1 MYDHRVRP
9 SATVIG
15 MAFTLAGCLSLS
27 ACSER
32 APSDKEEKT
41 MAAADQAPAPA
52 PASADA
58 VSTEEARVI
67 ARDAYVYGIP
77 LVDTYKTVYAFNVDT
92 SNPQYKGPFNSV
104 LNIARVFTPD
114 DTAFVTPN
122 SDTPYSFAM
131 LDLRAEPVVI
141 TVPKMEKDRYFVF
154 QLMDL
159 YTFNFD
165 YIGSRATGNGGGSFL
180 IAGPGWK
187 GEAPKGITK
196 VIRSETDLVSVV
208 GRTQLFNA
216 ADLENVKKI
225 QAGYKVQPLSAFT
238 GAPAPPPA
246 PAIAWIKPTPP
257 AQDRT
262 SLEFFNQL
270 AFLLQFAQPPHP
282 SESSLRQRFAQLGIE
297 PGKPFDASNLSPQM
311 QAALKE
317 GMADG
322 QRQIDAKRAS
332 LGGKTDALFG
342 DRNFLKNDYVAR
354 ATGTQVGIGANSRE
368 EAMYPILDKDA
379 DGQPLDGSK
388 GAYTLR
394 FAKDQLPPVDAFWS
408 VTMYGLP
415 KQLLVKNPIN
425 RYLINSPMLPEL
437 KKDPDG
443 GLTIYVQAESPGKEK
458 QANWLP
464 APNGPFVMFMRY
476 YRPKPALLENRWTT
490 PAVIKTPDGAGQ

>member
-1 MYDHRVRP
+1 MHIRQIH
-9 SATVIG
+9 SAATLLG
-15 MAFTLAGCLSLS
+15 MALACCLSLTACGGGKSPEKETGATVTPSPAQPSTTPS
-27 ACSER
+27 A
-32 APSDKEEKT
+32 APS
-41 MAAADQAPAPA
+41 AD
-52 PASADA
+52 
-58 VSTEEARVI
+58 EAREI
-67 ARDAYVYGIP
+67 ARDAYVYGVP
-77 LVDTYKTVYAFNVDT
+77 MVDTYKTVYAFNVDKG
-92 SNPQYKGPFNSV
+92 NPQYKGPFNSI
-104 LNIARVFTPD
+104 LNIARVFTPE

-165 YIGSRATGNGGGSFL
+165 YIGSRATGNDGGSFL

-187 GEAPKGITK
+187 GEAPAGITK

-208 GRTQLFNA
+208 GRTQLFNPG
-216 ADLENVKKI
+216 DLDNVKKI

-238 GAPAPPPA
+238 GGAAPPA
-246 PAIAWIKPTPP
+246 AAEIQWIKPTPP

-270 AFLLQFAQPPHP
+270 AFLLQFAQPVHP
-282 SESSLRQRFAQLGIE
+282 SEAALRERFAMLGIK
-297 PGKPFDASNLSPQM
+297 PGQPFDAGSLSPEM

-317 GMADG
+317 GMAEG
-322 QRQIDAKRAS
+322 QKQIDAKRAS
-332 LGGKTDALFG
+332 LGGKTDTLFG
-342 DRNFLKNDYVAR
+342 NRDFLKNDYVAR

-379 DGQPLDGSK
+379 SGQPLDGSK
-388 GAYTLR
+388 GRYTLH
-394 FAKDQLPPVDAFWS
+394 FAKGELPPVDAFWS

-415 KQLLVKNPIN
+415 QQLLVKNPIN

-437 KKDPDG
+437 KKDADG
-443 GLTIYVQAESPGKEK
+443 GLTIYIQNESPGKDK

-464 APNGPFVMFMRY
+464 APEGPFVMFMRY
-476 YRPKPALLENRWTT
+476 YRPKPELLENRWQT
-490 PAVIKTPDGAGQ
+490 PPVEKTGDAIP